1 MSHPGFGKPA
11 FYVILR
17 IPVEGKLP
25 AIILNSTIVEK
36 GQRLAFSTVPLP
48 TKPGFA
54 GFCEF
59 TTLYPQYDIPVSTA
73 TRLSAAFTFVSPA
86 ARPAHLARE
95 KQLRKMFSA
104 PAVVHEYEN
113 LHLVD
118 GGYLDNSGITAM
130 VQLVHQKLIDL
141 HNTSPNKLPKK
152 ILVLLVNAFP
162 LPPDQYVKPHRGT
175 FFQLWAPLLTLFTVR
190 SVAHDAM
197 AQLELTLFKEAVSAL
212 HGIEVGLV
220 DFRFN
225 EGLQRSGDHKAVQE
239 PPPLSW
245 HLTRAQKQAIVT
257 SGSHMTPEINHVRE
271 FLKAGV
277 VPSWP

>member
-1 MSHPGFGKPA
+1 LKENFPPLFS
-11 FYVILR
+11 ILQLS
-17 IPVEGKLP
+17 K
-25 AIILNSTIVEK
+25 K
-36 GQRLAFSTVPLP
+36 GNAFSTVPLP

-95 KQLRKMFSA
+95 KELRKMFSA

-130 VQLVHQKLIDL
+130 VQLVYQKLIDL

-162 LPPDQYVKPHRGT
+162 LPPDQYVKRHRGT
-175 FFQLWAPLLTLFTVR
+175 FFNCGAIIDPVYG
-190 SVAHDAM
+190 S
-197 AQLELTLFKEAVSAL
+197 
-212 HGIEVGLV
+212 
-220 DFRFN
+220 
-225 EGLQRSGDHKAVQE
+225 QRCS
-239 PPPLSW
+239 
-245 HLTRAQKQAIVT
+245 
-257 SGSHMTPEINHVRE
+257 
-271 FLKAGV
+271 
-277 VPSWP
+277 